1 MEETTKRED
10 YHKNTR
16 SDLITVFQWQRKD
29 KLQDY
34 SDRKSTQSK
43 VKDTK
48 HYQNIQ
54 YVTQNAV
61 YQAKGIKSNRII
73 RFSRSTFQDGDTQQT
88 SARVGMIKGMIKVPF
103 LPITPWGLALKVA
116 LNLSQL
122 PPPSHVLTDSHL
134 IWGHSL
140 QTL

>member
-1 MEETTKRED
+1 MEETTKHED

-16 SDLITVFQWQRKD
+16 SDLITVLQWQRKD

-48 HYQNIQ
+48 HSQNIQ

-61 YQAKGIKSNRII
+61 YQAKGTKSNRI
-73 RFSRSTFQDGDTQQT
+73 
-88 SARVGMIKGMIKVPF
+88 V
-103 LPITPWGLALKVA
+103 
-116 LNLSQL
+116 
-122 PPPSHVLTDSHL
+122 
-134 IWGHSL
+134 
-140 QTL
+140 

>member
-1 MEETTKRED
+1 MEETTKHED

-16 SDLITVFQWQRKD
+16 SDLITVLQWQRKD

-48 HYQNIQ
+48 HSQNIQ

-61 YQAKGIKSNRII
+61 YQAKGTKSNRIVQ
-73 RFSRSTFQDGDTQQT
+73 FSRSTFQDGDTQQT

-103 LPITPWGLALKVA
+103 LPITP
-116 LNLSQL
+116 
-122 PPPSHVLTDSHL
+122 
-134 IWGHSL
+134 
-140 QTL
+140 